1 MSYCP
6 VSCGSRTATATREA
20 DVRIRSAEVLR
31 EYLGLLGLSERAL
44 ARSAGIS
51 HSTLNHL
58 LTGRRVTCSVRTAT
72 AIERALGCASGV
84 FFQNS

>member
-1 MSYCP
+1 M
-6 VSCGSRTATATREA
+6 
-20 DVRIRSAEVLR
+20 RIRSAEVLR
-31 EYLGLLGLSERAL
+31 EYVCLLGISERAL

-58 LTGRRVTCSVRTAT
+58 LTGRRTTCSPATAA

-84 FFQNS
+84 FFQNT